1 MKKKITLLILII
13 ITIIIVVV
21 CLLLLKKDNKLEN
34 KEYNNE
40 YKIKIN
46 ELLNY
51 DNKIKKIFYSKP
63 NIDLEA
69 NILSDKNT
77 YYLLKDNLGFN
88 SIDEIYDKISNIYSI
103 NYKKTFLNDIN
114 NYNSLLMINNNIYI
128 NIKSKCIISDYEDDI
143 KIVNI
148 NEDEGIVEYKYN
160 ENNYKMIFKK
170 DKNLYL
176 LDNSPFECN

>member
-34 KEYNNE
+34 NEYNNE

-128 NIKSKCIISDYEDDI
+128 NIKSKCIISDY
-143 KIVNI
+143 VNI

>member
-1 MKKKITLLILII
+1 M
-13 ITIIIVVV
+13 V

-34 KEYNNE
+34 NEYNNE

-69 NILSDKNT
+69 NILSNKNT

-88 SIDEIYDKISNIYSI
+88 SIDEIYDKISNIYS
-103 NYKKTFLNDIN
+103 NK
-114 NYNSLLMINNNIYI
+114 
-128 NIKSKCIISDYEDDI
+128 
-143 KIVNI
+143 
-148 NEDEGIVEYKYN
+148 
-160 ENNYKMIFKK
+160 
-170 DKNLYL
+170 
-176 LDNSPFECN
+176 

>member
-1 MKKKITLLILII
+1 MKKKIALLII
-13 ITIIIVVV
+13 IITTIIIFVV
-21 CLLLLKKDNKLEN
+21 CLLLLKQDNNLEN

-40 YKIKIN
+40 YINKIN
-46 ELLNY
+46 ELLKY
-51 DNKIKKIFYSKP
+51 DNKIKKIFYSKVD
-63 NIDLEA
+63 IDLEA
-69 NILSDKNT
+69 NIISNKNT

-103 NYKKTFLNDIN
+103 NYKKKFLNDIN

-128 NIKSKCIISDYEDDI
+128 NIKSKCIISDYEDNI

-148 NEDEGIVEYKYN
+148 NENEGIVEYKYN
-160 ENNYKMIFKK
+160 EDNYKMIFRK

>member
-1 MKKKITLLILII
+1 MKKKITLLFLII
-13 ITIIIVVV
+13 ITIIIVVY
-21 CLLLLKKDNKLEN
+21 LLLLKKDNNLEN

-69 NILSDKNT
+69 NILSNKNT